1 MAVGVDDIKDARAA
15 AVADFDN
22 DGDIDI
28 VIGCNPGIGETITP
42 VFYRNN
48 IGNRQN
54 WIEIDLTGSSVNRQ
68 AAGSEVRIEL
78 ADGTEQMRHVM
89 IGSAYASQSG
99 PRLSFGLGKASSV
112 AKLTVDWKG
121 PGGGQEVFENVQ
133 ANQRVKIVQG
143 KAIELTSVPQ

>member
-54 WIEIDLTGSSVNRQ
+54 WIEIDLTGSQ
-68 AAGSEVRIEL
+68 
-78 ADGTEQMRHVM
+78 
-89 IGSAYASQSG
+89 
-99 PRLSFGLGKASSV
+99 
-112 AKLTVDWKG
+112 
-121 PGGGQEVFENVQ
+121 
-133 ANQRVKIVQG
+133 
-143 KAIELTSVPQ
+143 